1 MTSGVPIVVTVTL
14 ALAEAVVLKAL
25 NVISVGVGGRVVT
38 LPDIV
43 EVINELPLKPEIVTE

>member
-1 MTSGVPIVVTVTL
+1 MPIVVTVTL

-38 LPDIV
+38 APDIV
-43 EVINELPLKPEIVTE
+43 ENINELPL

>member
-1 MTSGVPIVVTVTL
+1 VTSGVPIVVTVTL